1 MKIAGKIKKKR
12 ISFNQTLFLLVI
24 IIVIGIGITIANER
38 FLQSRNL
45 LNLFKQISVT
55 GIITMGMAMVLISG
69 GIDLSVGS
77 IVSLVA
83 CVGASLFVAGA
94 SVLVVVICSVAT
106 GLVCGLFNGLII
118 AKTKCAPF
126 IITLGSMSIFQG
138 VALIIAEGKIINL
151 SGQFQTI
158 GRGKLWFIP
167 MPIIVF
173 LAVFAVVFILLR
185 FSILG
190 RRFYAIGGNEE
201 AAYLSGVNVVGNKLL
216 VYILNGVVVSI
227 AGLVLLS
234 RLGSANPTMGSGYE
248 LNSIASAVIG
258 GISLDGGKGTLVGCF
273 LGILLLGLISN
284 ALNILGVSP
293 FYQNIVL
300 GAIIIFAV
308 VISNIAENRKGA

>member
-1 MKIAGKIKKKR
+1 
-12 ISFNQTLFLLVI
+12 
-24 IIVIGIGITIANER
+24 
-38 FLQSRNL
+38 
-45 LNLFKQISVT
+45 
-55 GIITMGMAMVLISG
+55 MGMAMVLISG

-83 CVGASLFVAGA
+83 CVGASFLVAGA
-94 SVLVVVICSVAT
+94 SVFVAVICAMAT
-106 GLVCGLFNGLII
+106 GLLCGLFNGII
-118 AKTKCAPF
+118 ISKTRCAPF

-138 VALIIAEGKIINL
+138 IALIIAEGKIINL

-158 GRGKLWFIP
+158 GREKLWFIP

-173 LAVFAVVFILLR
+173 LAVFAVIFILLR
-185 FSILG
+185 FSIIG

-201 AAYLSGVNVVGNKLL
+201 AAYLSGVNVIGNKLL
-216 VYILNGVVVSI
+216 VYILNGFVVSI

-308 VISNIAENRKGA
+308 VISNIAEGKKGA

>member
-1 MKIAGKIKKKR
+1 MKIAERIKKKK
-12 ISFNQTLFLLVI
+12 ISFNQTLFLLII

-94 SVLVVVICSVAT
+94 SVLVVVVCSIAT

-126 IITLGSMSIFQG
+126 IITLGSMSMFQG

-173 LAVFAVVFILLR
+173 LAVFAVVLILLR

-216 VYILNGVVVSI
+216 VYILNGFVVSV

-273 LGILLLGLISN
+273 LGVLLLGLISN

-308 VISNIAENRKGA
+308 VISNIAENKRGA